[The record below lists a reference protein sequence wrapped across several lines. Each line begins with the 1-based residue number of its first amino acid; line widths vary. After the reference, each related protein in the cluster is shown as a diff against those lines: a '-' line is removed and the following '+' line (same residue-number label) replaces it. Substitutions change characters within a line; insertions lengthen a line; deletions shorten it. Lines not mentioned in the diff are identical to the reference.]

1 MEAVPLGPCSLPTM
15 HFSMKDLVFTCR
27 IFAAT
32 ALIPNLLEAKKF
44 AFQEH
49 CRDIPELAS

>member
-44 AFQEH
+44 AW
-49 CRDIPELAS
+49 CCIPGTL